1 MTTGYLALFM
11 NVLLSA
17 YGQNVIKWRVMKRQ
31 DSSGV
36 TYISK
41 FIFYGSFLLDI
52 FILSAVAVA
61 FIRFPPL
68 WLYILSKFD
77 LSYAYPF
84 MSLNFVIIL
93 ITSQIFFGEKM
104 NKGKVAGVV
113 LICCG
118 ISLMSI

>member
-61 FIRFPPL
+61 FIRFPL

-93 ITSQIFFGEKM
+93 ITSQIFFGEK
-104 NKGKVAGVV
+104 K
-113 LICCG
+113 
-118 ISLMSI
+118 